1 MNNIDLNLPFP
12 AVEPSNIAVSKAK
25 NLRQYSQ
32 STKLFPKQIS
42 VFTEDSSCHKKTSL
56 LSVQKTNIYLRCIN
70 QRTKQASNTGCLLTM
85 CDLLSEKPLC
95 YMSGAPQ
102 HISIASSAFY
112 KVGKYQGALICVY
125 HNDEHCVVNIMD
137 TLPPNASELG

>member
-12 AVEPSNIAVSKAK
+12 AVEPLNIAVSNAK
-25 NLRQYSQ
+25 NTWQYSQ

-56 LSVQKTNIYLRCIN
+56 LSVQKTNIHLQCIK

-85 CDLLSEKPLC
+85 CDLLSGKPLC

-112 KVGKYQGALICVY
+112 EIGKYQGALICVY